1 MQKLFTVTYGS
12 KLYGT
17 STSMSDTDLKT
28 VYLPSLDELMLC
40 KKQNIFK
47 VRLTAAGNKVPDKEP
62 MPNNGVEEEFFSLQ
76 TFTSDFLSGQTY
88 ALEVANAAN
97 QGLVTFYGS
106 AELQIIIK
114 EFISTLVKDYT
125 TNNVSSMVGFAM
137 KQTFDYVY
145 RGERLRAAEDIQ
157 LLLSE
162 ALNEL
167 TDDFPEM
174 DHQSIDFAKLIRLA
188 ETFDDNTTVLDF
200 IAEKANLP
208 IGSVENNNRVLRALS
223 LNGRLY
229 SETTSIHHLQG
240 VLQKQIDSYGVRSK
254 QASLSNLEFKSMS
267 HALRVYAQSLEIL
280 DNGTITFPS
289 KNAIFLL
296 KVKNGDISIEEL
308 APILK
313 NFEVSVQE
321 KMKTTNVQFYSYEL
335 KEQLNLYLL
344 KTLRMLYSNQVV

>member
-17 STSMSDTDLKT
+17 STATSDTDLKT
-28 VYLPSLDELMLC
+28 VYLPDLDELMLC
-40 KKQNIFK
+40 KKQHIFK
-47 VRLTAAGNKVPDKEP
+47 IRLDAAGNKVPDKHP
-62 MPNNGVEEEFFSLQ
+62 MPDNGVEEEFFSLQ
-76 TFTSDFLSGQTY
+76 IFASDFLAGQTY
-88 ALEVANAAN
+88 ALEVGNAVT
-97 QGLVTFYGS
+97 QGLVTLHGTPEVQKITLDF
-106 AELQIIIK
+106 IK
-114 EFISTLVKDYT
+114 SLVENFT
-125 TNNVSSMVGFAM
+125 TNNVSSMMGFAM

-145 RGERLRAAEDIQ
+145 RGERLLAAQKIQ
-157 LLLSE
+157 EL
-162 ALNEL
+162 L
-167 TDDFPEM
+167 TDVLEQFVGSHVLE
-174 DHQSIDFAKLIRLA
+174 DHAEFAKHCRLSDILPCGVSA
-188 ETFDDNTTVLDF
+188 IDF
-200 IAEKANLP
+200 IAKEAGLE
-208 IGSVENNNRVLRALS
+208 IGTVENNNRVLLALN
-223 LNGRLY
+223 LNERLY
-229 SETTSIHHLQG
+229 SETTSICHLQG
-240 VLQKQIDSYGVRSK
+240 VLQKQINSYGVRSQ

-296 KVKNGDISIEEL
+296 KVKNGDISLEEL

-313 NFEVSVQE
+313 NFEASVQE